1 MSLTAIM
8 WKPKNS
14 RSRKGFANLLSG
26 LINKNPEWI
35 SPPRTW
41 RMLPIFSGM
50 LPPSGIKTACLQKV
64 IFERYL
70 KMESTTK
77 QPRLTLVGAGPGDPE
92 LITLKG
98 IRALATAD
106 VVLYDA
112 LISDELLRF
121 APASAKK
128 VFVGKRAGEH
138 AYTQDQINHLID
150 DFAIHS
156 IQARLRSGKEWV
168 STCKPRW

>member
-1 MSLTAIM
+1 
-8 WKPKNS
+8 
-14 RSRKGFANLLSG
+14 
-26 LINKNPEWI
+26 
-35 SPPRTW
+35 
-41 RMLPIFSGM
+41 MLPIFSGM

-121 APASAKK
+121 APASAKR
-128 VFVGKRAGEH
+128 VFVEIGRASCRERVCQ
-138 AYTQDQINHLID
+138 Y
-150 DFAIHS
+150 
-156 IQARLRSGKEWV
+156 V
-168 STCKPRW
+168 

>member
-1 MSLTAIM
+1 
-8 WKPKNS
+8 
-14 RSRKGFANLLSG
+14 
-26 LINKNPEWI
+26 
-35 SPPRTW
+35 
-41 RMLPIFSGM
+41 
-50 LPPSGIKTACLQKV
+50 
-64 IFERYL
+64 
-70 KMESTTK
+70 MESTTK

-138 AYTQDQINHLID
+138 AYTQDQINH
-150 DFAIHS
+150 
-156 IQARLRSGKEWV
+156 RSEEHTSELQSLMRISYAVFCLK
-168 STCKPRW
+168 KKK

>member
-50 LPPSGIKTACLQKV
+50 LPPSGIKTECLQKV

-77 QPRLTLVGAGPGDPE
+77 QPRLTQVGAVHGHPALLSLKE
-92 LITLKG
+92 L
-98 IRALATAD
+98 RPLATAD
-106 VVLYDA
+106 VV
-112 LISDELLRF
+112 
-121 APASAKK
+121 SARKSAAE
-128 VFVGKRAGEH
+128 GK
-138 AYTQDQINHLID
+138 
-150 DFAIHS
+150 
-156 IQARLRSGKEWV
+156 
-168 STCKPRW
+168 